1 LFPKLAS
8 AISLPVANVMLVRLM
23 QLEKAHPIQ
32 KCLSLLTFCSF
43 LSMFVVKYFT
53 AFARG
58 MVTDTISEPARERL
72 LQLMRLL
79 ENHTLGN
86 TGPDYRSAVTSAQVE
101 QLTGWP
107 RETIRKDISCLGMAV
122 GGAEGGSI
130 GGNAGYEPELLIPL
144 IKKALGLNRRRKMCV
159 VGLGRLGSAFLN
171 FAPPELAEFELAAGF
186 DANVNRVEI
195 LKSPA
200 PLYPVYKM
208 PEVVSRQGIEIALL
222 CVPGN
227 AAQAA
232 AEKCAAAGIRGIL
245 NFAPV
250 ALAVPPEVTVRNV
263 NVVDELRSL
272 TIKMK

>member
-1 LFPKLAS
+1 
-8 AISLPVANVMLVRLM
+8 
-23 QLEKAHPIQ
+23 
-32 KCLSLLTFCSF
+32 
-43 LSMFVVKYFT
+43 
-53 AFARG
+53 
-58 MVTDTISEPARERL
+58 VTDTISEPARERL

-79 ENHTLGN
+79 ENHTLTGN
-86 TGPDYRSAVTSAQVE
+86 TGSGGRSAVTSAQVE
-101 QLTGWP
+101 HLTGWP

-144 IKKALGLNRRRKMCV
+144 IKKALGLDCCRKLCV
-159 VGLGRLGSAFLN
+159 VGLGRLGSAYLN
-171 FAPPELAEFELAAGF
+171 FVPPELAEFELVAGF

-195 LKSPA
+195 LKSPV

-222 CVPGN
+222 CVPAG

-232 AEKCAAAGIRGIL
+232 AEKCAAAGIKGIL

-250 ALAVPPEVTVRNV
+250 VLALPPGVAVRNV
-263 NVVDELRSL
+263 YVVDELRSL
-272 TIKMK
+272 TIKMRF